1 MFGSDVV
8 VTDNNQNIYAFNAEN
23 ITASSVLKPTKTLSF
38 DFASVQNFIYRE
50 THYLVGVRN
59 QIETDALVIIDLTN
73 DCKIINEIQL
83 EFKV

>member
-23 ITASSVLKPTKTLSF
+23 ITASSELKPTKSLSF
-38 DFASVQNFIYRE
+38 DLASIQNFIYRE
-50 THYLVGVRN
+50 KHYLVGVRN
-59 QIETDALVIIDLTN
+59 QIETYALVIIDLTN

>member
-23 ITASSVLKPTKTLSF
+23 ITASSVLKPTKSLSF
-38 DFASVQNFIYRE
+38 DLASIQNFIYRE
-50 THYLVGVRN
+50 KHYLVGVRN
-59 QIETDALVIIDLTN
+59 QIETDALVIVDLTN